1 MEEAEL
7 SEVLRSAIANPE
19 TKLYKHMISALFSQ
33 QTSPI
38 NEYMFDTDMNRG
50 HNVTATDIHTAM
62 HVETTLENLF
72 QQHGASKLSTP
83 TLMPQN
89 MLYEGMLI

>member
-7 SEVLRSAIANPE
+7 SEVLRSTIANPE

-33 QTSPI
+33 QTSPA
-38 NEYMFDTDMNRG
+38 NEIMYDMDIHCSHSITSTDL
-50 HNVTATDIHTAM
+50 HTAM
-62 HVETTLENLF
+62 HVESTLEKLF
-72 QQHGASKLSTP
+72 QQHGAIKLSAP

-89 MLYEGMLI
+89 MLYEGTVH